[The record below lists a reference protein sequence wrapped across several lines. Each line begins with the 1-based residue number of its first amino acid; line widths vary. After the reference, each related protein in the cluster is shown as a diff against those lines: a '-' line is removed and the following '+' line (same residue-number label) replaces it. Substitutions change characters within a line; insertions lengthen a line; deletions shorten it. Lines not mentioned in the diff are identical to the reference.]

1 MTKFEK
7 QMIAKLLAIAMIV
20 SAIVGIDSMV
30 SVKAAD
36 DIQMVDMSELAQI
49 SKTDVE
55 STEINTQEIFAGE
68 KTVDQ
73 TKPEQLET
81 EGYIYHLDEAGNAIV
96 DGYNGPD
103 TTLVIPQKLGGNT
116 VTEIGEKAFYKDNT
130 IESVDIPNT
139 VTKIQYC
146 AFSDTKNLKSV
157 TFKEGSKLRA
167 ISEQAFSCSGI
178 NTIDIP
184 GTVDTIGSFAFFYS
198 DIKSATIPKGVTEI
212 ENGVFDNCASLEKVE
227 LNYGI
232 KRIGEYSFFAC
243 KSLKELIIPDSVTEI
258 ADLACAS
265 SGVVKLQLSNSLENI
280 KYGAF
285 EYCHS
290 LENVVIPDSVKEIG
304 VEAFEGCDN
313 LKYVK
318 TGKNLNN
325 IGDSAFRDCP
335 LLENVELSQ
344 GSEVVERMAFVR
356 SGIKKLTLPDSVTEI
371 QYHAFYTDTLEVVNC
386 PKNLKKLSAFAF
398 SDNSKWY
405 LSQPD
410 GVVYLGTIAYN
421 YKSNMPDNYTLS
433 LKDGTTAIAEAGFL
447 NQPVVEVNIPNSVT
461 YIGDLA
467 FANCSELNE
476 IEIPYGVD
484 EIGKYS
490 LGYKVY
496 QYSQTGSGEHIQYYD
511 PAYGL
516 WNKKIKCDNFTI
528 KGYSGTAS
536 ERYAKEN
543 GFSFI
548 DISPT
553 AISVD
558 KVAVSLRG
566 GESVQLNA
574 SVTASDAAHNKKVYW
589 STSDSGVATVT
600 DGGLVTANG
609 YGTAVITAKTVN
621 GLTASCTV
629 TSKGPGVNVK
639 YEGVSLSIKD
649 NIGVNFYTKLSSEDL
664 NNKSAYM
671 RFTLEDGTI
680 KDVKISD
687 ARTIGSGKN
696 ICVFTC
702 DMPAAQM
709 GDTIAAQF
717 IVPQNNGS
725 EVKSKEI
732 TYSVKEYC
740 KYVIDNKE
748 KFDAS
753 AVEIVKK
760 LLNYGA
766 YSQNYFDYKKS
777 NLVND
782 LLTTNDKALTC
793 YEELKALKS
802 TYQVNKVSGITCL
815 GSSLLLKSKTT
826 LRCYFTIDSSKNISD
841 YKFTVGNQILKP
853 VKKDGKYY
861 IDLTGILPA
870 NYSKSFTI
878 NVNGK
883 AFVTCSVNDY
893 CNKVL
898 NSKNSSN
905 KLSDLVTA
913 IYELGTASK

>member
-7 QMIAKLLAIAMIV
+7 QMIAKLLAIAMIA

-55 STEINTQEIFAGE
+55 STEINTQETFAGE

-73 TKPEQLET
+73 IKPEQLET

-116 VTEIGEKAFYKDNT
+116 VTEIGEKAFYKNNT

-157 TFKEGSKLRA
+157 TFKDGSKLRA

-212 ENGVFDNCASLEKVE
+212 EYGVFDNCASLEKVE

-258 ADLACAS
+258 ADLACAY
-265 SGVVKLQLSNSLENI
+265 SGVVKLKLSNSLENI
-280 KYGAF
+280 KYRAF
-285 EYCHS
+285 EDCHS
-290 LENVVIPDSVKEIG
+290 LEGVVIPDSVNEIG
-304 VEAFEGCDN
+304 FEAFAFCN
-313 LKYVK
+313 KLKDVRIGRGLK
-318 TGKNLNN
+318 TIKLY
-325 IGDSAFRDCP
+325 AFRDCP
-335 LLENVELSQ
+335 LLENIDISE
-344 GSEVVERMAFVR
+344 GTEVVERMAFVN
-356 SGIKKLTLPDSVTEI
+356 SGVKKLTLPDSVTEI
-371 QYHAFYTDTLEVVNC
+371 QYHSFYTDTLESVNL
-386 PKNLKKLSAFAF
+386 PKNIKKIPTSAF
-398 SDNSKWY
+398 STNSKWY
-405 LSQPD
+405 LSQSD
-410 GVVYLGTIAYN
+410 GVVYASYVAFQYKGNMPENYDMSIKEGTTTIAQGGFIGQPL
-421 YKSNMPDNYTLS
+421 KSVDLPES
-433 LKDGTTAIAEAGFL
+433 L
-447 NQPVVEVNIPNSVT
+447 T
-461 YIGDLA
+461 YIGQKA
-467 FANCSELNE
+467 FAGCNKMKEV
-476 IEIPYGVD
+476 EIPYNVENIEKCAFGYDGDYTD
-484 EIGKYS
+484 E
-490 LGYKVY
+490 
-496 QYSQTGSGEHIQYYD
+496 YD
-511 PAYGL
+511 PGNFEYS
-516 WNKKIKCDNFTI
+516 NYMPMKYDNFTI

-536 ERYAKEN
+536 ETYAKEN

-558 KVAVSLRG
+558 KTAVSLRG
-566 GESVQLNA
+566 GESIQLNA
-574 SVTASDAAHNKKVYW
+574 SVTAPDAVHNKKVYW

-600 DGGLVTANG
+600 GGGLVTANG
-609 YGTAVITAKTVN
+609 YGKAVITAKTVN
-621 GLTASCTV
+621 GLTGSCTV
-629 TSKGPGVNVK
+629 TSKGPGVNVQ

-649 NIGVNFYTKLSSEDL
+649 NIGVNFYAKLSSEDL

-687 ARTIGSGKN
+687 ARIDSGKN
-696 ICVFTC
+696 VCVFTC

-753 AVEIVKK
+753 AVAIVKK

-766 YSQNYFDYKKS
+766 YSQNYFNYKNS

-782 LLTTNDKALTC
+782 ILTTNDKALTC

-802 TYQVNKVSGITCL
+802 TYQVNKVSGITCR

-826 LRCYFTIDSSKNISD
+826 LRCYFSIDSSKNISD

-861 IDLTGILPA
+861 VDLTGILPA

-893 CNKVL
+893 CHKVL

-905 KLSDLVTA
+905 KLSDLVTS

>member
-7 QMIAKLLAIAMIV
+7 QMIAKLLAIAMIA

-36 DIQMVDMSELAQI
+36 DIQMVDMSEL
-49 SKTDVE
+49 SKTTDE
-55 STEINTQEIFAGE
+55 SAKIDKQGDSASE

-103 TTLVIPQKLGGNT
+103 TILVIPQKLGGNT

-146 AFSDTKNLKSV
+146 AFRDTKNLKSV
-157 TFKEGSKLRA
+157 TFKDGSKLRA

-280 KYGAF
+280 KYRAF

-371 QYHAFYTDTLEVVNC
+371 QYHAFYTDTLEDVNC

-421 YKSNMPDNYTLS
+421 YKSNMPDNYMLS

-447 NQPVVEVNIPNSVT
+447 NQPVGEVNIPESVT

-476 IEIPYGVD
+476 VEIPYGVD

-496 QYSQTGSGEHIQYYD
+496 EYFYTGKGNLINYYD
-511 PAYGL
+511 PGHDNL
-516 WNKKIKCDNFTI
+516 WDIKIKCDNFTI

-536 ERYAKEN
+536 ETYAKEN

-553 AISVD
+553 VISVD
-558 KVAVSLRG
+558 KTAVSLRG
-566 GESVQLNA
+566 GESIQLNA
-574 SVTASDAAHNKKVYW
+574 SVTAPNAVHNKKIFW
-589 STSDSGVATVT
+589 STSDDNVATVT
-600 DGGLVTANG
+600 DSGLVTANG
-609 YGTAVITAKTVN
+609 YGKACYY
-621 GLTASCTV
+621 G
-629 TSKGPGVNVK
+629 
-639 YEGVSLSIKD
+639 KD
-649 NIGVNFYTKLSSEDL
+649 S
-664 NNKSAYM
+664 
-671 RFTLEDGTI
+671 
-680 KDVKISD
+680 
-687 ARTIGSGKN
+687 
-696 ICVFTC
+696 
-702 DMPAAQM
+702 
-709 GDTIAAQF
+709 
-717 IVPQNNGS
+717 
-725 EVKSKEI
+725 
-732 TYSVKEYC
+732 
-740 KYVIDNKE
+740 
-748 KFDAS
+748 
-753 AVEIVKK
+753 
-760 LLNYGA
+760 
-766 YSQNYFDYKKS
+766 
-777 NLVND
+777 
-782 LLTTNDKALTC
+782 
-793 YEELKALKS
+793 
-802 TYQVNKVSGITCL
+802 
-815 GSSLLLKSKTT
+815 
-826 LRCYFTIDSSKNISD
+826 
-841 YKFTVGNQILKP
+841 
-853 VKKDGKYY
+853 
-861 IDLTGILPA
+861 
-870 NYSKSFTI
+870 
-878 NVNGK
+878 
-883 AFVTCSVNDY
+883 
-893 CNKVL
+893 
-898 NSKNSSN
+898 
-905 KLSDLVTA
+905 
-913 IYELGTASK
+913 